1 MYIYEQAINQ
11 LNSLALTDKMHKFIA
26 KFEIRN
32 DRTQGLLV
40 ESIKV
45 SEDGE
50 YYFKQQDQP
59 LARHCNQLQNLIRSK
74 NVKRSRKIAVDISLF
89 SHEYYRRADKS
100 VRFKG
105 IKLIS
110 TSRTIGQ
117 IRQLKIKDRNS
128 KVEKKRTIEEE
139 QFQIERARR
148 IAELQGLLGP
158 VEVVE
163 NLSNDSVECVSS

>member
-1 MYIYEQAINQ
+1 
-11 LNSLALTDKMHKFIA
+11 MHKFIV
-26 KFEIRN
+26 KLEIRN
-32 DRTQGLLV
+32 DRTRGLLV

-45 SEDGE
+45 SENGE
-50 YYFKQQDQP
+50 YYFKQQGQP
-59 LARHCNQLQNLIRSK
+59 VERHCIQLQNLIRSK
-74 NVKRSRKIAVDISLF
+74 NVKRTRKITVDISSF

-117 IRQLKIKDRNS
+117 IKQYKIKERNS
-128 KVEKKRTIEEE
+128 KVDKKLRTEEE
-139 QFQIERARR
+139 EFQIERARR
-148 IAELQGLLGP
+148 IAELQGP

-163 NLSNDSVECVSS
+163 NLSNTSVEFVSS